1 MSQYI
6 KLKVADIN
14 TCTKIVESE
23 KEVIGIIRAELAND
37 LVMVHPLIYIMTK
50 DRYKLFKKE
59 FFSFMDKLKIDY
71 GYEHY
76 YALTLNSRMV
86 DTMSDGRAEAIGEIL
101 GRTLYEC
108 EI

>member
-1 MSQYI
+1 MAYHI
-6 KLKVADIN
+6 NLTIDAIN
-14 TCTKIVESE
+14 TCTKVIEDD
-23 KEVIGIIRAELAND
+23 KEVIGVVRAELGED
-37 LVMVHPLIYIMTK
+37 FPIVHPLIYNMTK

-59 FFSFMDKLKIDY
+59 FFIFMDDLKTEY
-71 GYEHY
+71 GYANF

-86 DTMSDGRAEAIGEIL
+86 DTMSDGRAEAIGEIM